1 MTSRTYESGKNNCIE
16 VLEILDPDATGYIDI
31 EEMKPLVAKLPQELQ
46 DPVSELLR
54 NYVFESHSF
63 RISCD
68 QFFQL
73 YMNKLEIKDSFAS
86 TPLRRKSLVDSFF
99 RSSTSSFWPSRS
111 TTIHEIQKKP
121 KRLRSFSPKKLNSYK
136 ELYQRKK
143 SVESETWKKS
153 TKLFDKID
161 NKVQNFNIFT
171 EKNANFSIDKS
182 SNRDYKFKYS
192 NINELVK
199 IRQKHLALCNKYQK

>member
-1 MTSRTYESGKNNCIE
+1 MTSRTYESGKNNCTE

-46 DPVSELLR
+46 DPISELLR

-68 QFFQL
+68 QFLQL
-73 YMNKLEIKDSFAS
+73 YMNKLERKDSFTS
-86 TPLRRKSLVDSFF
+86 TPSRRKSLADSFF

-111 TTIHEIQKKP
+111 TTMHESPKKS

-161 NKVQNFNIFT
+161 SRMQTFNMFT
-171 EKNANFSIDKS
+171 EKSANFSIDKS
-182 SNRDYKFKYS
+182 TNRDYKFKYS
-192 NINELVK
+192 NFNELVK